1 MSSIVDTSFL
11 NFSFT
16 NYISGKYTQVQ
27 KNNYIKSI
35 QSIEDAANTKISA
48 LGKLLN
54 SLEELKTSLEGIK
67 IESLKIMKADVSDK
81 GILTATASSS
91 ATEGLYSVK
100 VNRTAK
106 SHTLYSKIYPAENS
120 AVGTGML
127 TIRIGDNIGV
137 DLNIT
142 ESRKTLSRIKDV
154 LNASDADV
162 NASLA
167 KETSGYRLV
176 ISAKDSGDGN
186 KINIIASDDDLNNAD
201 SNGLSALSY
210 DANTAKN
217 MTEFTPPYNAVLFVD
232 GGFFEKTENE
242 ITDAIT
248 GVTMKLLKEDDKFP
262 VYITVSEDRSSLIFE
277 KLDSF
282 VEAYNNVIKLVDEL
296 QDTSGPMKR
305 DSSMGYLRN
314 SLTDIQTKTYNNST
328 LKSLGFKF
336 DTKDIM
342 SLDIGKIDSAMIS
355 NMSNVT
361 ASLNSLAE
369 ELETTVNSYIDSII
383 PGQQDTYRTLINE
396 YIKAEKTIYKSFNK

>member
-16 NYISGKYTQVQ
+16 NSISGKYTQIQ
-27 KNNYIKSI
+27 KNSYIKSI
-35 QSIEDAANTKISA
+35 QSREDAANIRISA

-67 IESLKIMKADVSDK
+67 TESLKIMKAEVSDE

-91 ATEGLYSVK
+91 ATEGSYSVR
-100 VNRTAK
+100 VDRIAK

-120 AVGTGML
+120 TVGTGIL

-137 DLNIT
+137 NLNIT
-142 ESRKTLSRIKDV
+142 ESRKTLSRIKDA

-162 NASLA
+162 KASIA
-167 KETSGYRLV
+167 KEAGYRLV
-176 ISAKDSGDGN
+176 ISAKDSGNGN
-186 KINIIASDDDLNNAD
+186 KINIIVSDDDLNNTD

-210 DANTAKN
+210 DTNTAKN
-217 MTEFTPPYNAVLFVD
+217 MTESTPPYNAVLFAD
-232 GGFFEKTENE
+232 SSFFEKTENE

-248 GVTMKLLKEDDKFP
+248 GVTMKLLKEDEKFP
-262 VYITVSEDRSSLIFE
+262 VYITVSEDQSSLIFE

-282 VEAYNNVIKLVDEL
+282 VKAYNNVIKLVDEL
-296 QDTSGPMKR
+296 HGTSGIMKR
-305 DSSMGYLRN
+305 DSSVGYLRN

-328 LKSLGFKF
+328 LKSIGFKF

-342 SLDIGKIDSAMIS
+342 SLDIGKMNSAMIS
-355 NMSNVT
+355 NLSNVT
-361 ASLNSLAE
+361 TALNSLAGE
-369 ELETTVNSYIDSII
+369 METTVNSYIDSII

-396 YIKAEKTIYKSFNK
+396 YIKAEKTTYKSFNR

>member
-16 NYISGKYTQVQ
+16 NSISGKYTQVQ
-27 KNNYIKSI
+27 KNSYIKSI
-35 QSIEDAANTKISA
+35 QSQEDAANTKISA

-67 IESLKIMKADVSDK
+67 TESLKIMKAEVSDE

-106 SHTLYSKIYPAENS
+106 SHTLYSKMYPAENS

-142 ESRKTLSRIKDV
+142 ESRKTLSRIKDA

-162 NASLA
+162 KASLK
-167 KETSGYRLV
+167 KEASGYRLV

-186 KINIIASDDDLNNAD
+186 KINIIVSDDDLNNTD

-210 DANTAKN
+210 DTNTAKN
-217 MTEFTPPYNAVLFVD
+217 MTESTPPYNAVLFAD
-232 GGFFEKTENE
+232 SSFFEKTENE

-262 VYITVSEDRSSLIFE
+262 VYITVSEDQNSLIFE

-282 VEAYNNVIKLVDEL
+282 IEAYNNTIKLTDEL
-296 QDTSGPMKR
+296 QGAKGTLKR
-305 DSSMGYLRN
+305 DSSVGYLKN
-314 SLTDIQTKTYNNST
+314 AMTDIQTKTYNNST

-336 DTKDIM
+336 DTQDVM
-342 SLDIGKIDSAMIS
+342 SLDIGKIQSAMLS
-355 NMSNVT
+355 NLDNIT
-361 ASLNSLAE
+361 DALNTLAS
-369 ELETTVNSYIDSII
+369 ELETTVNSYIDSVI
-383 PGQQDTYRTLINE
+383 PAQQDNYRTIVAE
-396 YIKAEKTIYKSFNK
+396 YIKSEKHTYRAFNR

>member
-16 NYISGKYTQVQ
+16 NSISGKYTQVQ
-27 KNNYIKSI
+27 KNSYIKSI
-35 QSIEDAANTKISA
+35 QSQEGAANTKISA

-67 IESLKIMKADVSDK
+67 TESLKIMKAEVSDE

-100 VNRTAK
+100 VDRTAK

-142 ESRKTLSRIKDV
+142 ESRKTLSRIKDA

-162 NASLA
+162 KASLA
-167 KETSGYRLV
+167 KEASGYRLV
-176 ISAKDSGDGN
+176 ISAKDSSDGN
-186 KINIIASDDDLNNAD
+186 KINMIVSDDDLNNTD

-210 DANTAKN
+210 DTNTAKN
-217 MTEFTPPYNAVLFVD
+217 MTEYTPPYNAVLFAD
-232 GGFFEKTENE
+232 SSFFEKTENE

-262 VYITVSEDRSSLIFE
+262 VYITVSEDQNSLIFE

-282 VEAYNNVIKLVDEL
+282 IEAYNNTIKLTDEL
-296 QDTSGPMKR
+296 QGAKGTLKR
-305 DSSMGYLRN
+305 DSSVGYLKN
-314 SLTDIQTKTYNNST
+314 AMTDIQTKTYNKST

-336 DTKDIM
+336 DTQDVM
-342 SLDIGKIDSAMIS
+342 SLDIGKIQSAMLS
-355 NMSNVT
+355 NLDNIT
-361 ASLNSLAE
+361 DALNTLAS
-369 ELETTVNSYIDSII
+369 ELETTVNSYIDSVI
-383 PGQQDTYRTLINE
+383 PAQQDNYRTIVAE
-396 YIKAEKTIYKSFNK
+396 YIKSEKHTYRAFNR

>member
-16 NYISGKYTQVQ
+16 NSISGKYTQVQ
-27 KNNYIKSI
+27 KNSYIKSI
-35 QSIEDAANTKISA
+35 QSQEGAANTKISA

-67 IESLKIMKADVSDK
+67 TESLKIMKAEVSDE

-91 ATEGLYSVK
+91 ATEGSYSVK

-106 SHTLYSKIYPAENS
+106 SHTLYSKMYPAENS

-142 ESRKTLSRIKDV
+142 ESRKTLSRIKDA

-162 NASLA
+162 KASLK
-167 KETSGYRLV
+167 KEASGYRLV

-186 KINIIASDDDLNNAD
+186 KINIIVSDDDLNNTD

-210 DANTAKN
+210 DTNTAKN
-217 MTEFTPPYNAVLFVD
+217 MTEYTPPYNAVLFAD
-232 GGFFEKTENE
+232 SSFFEKTENE

-262 VYITVSEDRSSLIFE
+262 VYITVSEDQNSLIFE

-282 VEAYNNVIKLVDEL
+282 IEAYNNTIKLTDEL
-296 QDTSGPMKR
+296 QGAKGTLKR
-305 DSSMGYLRN
+305 DSSVGYLKN
-314 SLTDIQTKTYNNST
+314 AMTDIQTKTYNKST

-336 DTKDIM
+336 DTQDVM
-342 SLDIGKIDSAMIS
+342 SLDIGKIQSSMLS
-355 NMSNVT
+355 NLDNIT
-361 ASLNSLAE
+361 DALNTLAS
-369 ELETTVNSYIDSII
+369 ELETTVNSYIDSVI
-383 PGQQDTYRTLINE
+383 PAQQDNYRTIVAE
-396 YIKAEKTIYKSFNK
+396 YIKSEKHTYRAFNR